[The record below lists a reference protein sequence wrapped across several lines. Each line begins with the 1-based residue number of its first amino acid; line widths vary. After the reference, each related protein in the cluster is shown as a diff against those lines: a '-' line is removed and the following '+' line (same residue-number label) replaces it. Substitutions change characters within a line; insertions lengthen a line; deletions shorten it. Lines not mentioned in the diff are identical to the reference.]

1 MLTDIIITIYD
12 TSNLFINMIRKFSIL
27 DLPNDIV
34 YIELAQYISKVD
46 LFCLELATKRKK
58 LPIKQYFLADMHE
71 QIVREGLRHY
81 QYFDKYKVFDNT
93 ESMNLAA
100 KHGQLKIIKY
110 GIDNK
115 FVFNNRALCNAA
127 EYGHLKCVKLLL
139 SGARLRCNDNTAIA
153 AVKGGYLDCVGYICK
168 KRDCNVHKVI
178 PVAARHGH
186 LEVFKMLIQM
196 SRWVDVAEF
205 IEDATIVGHLH
216 IIKYIMDTQLVT
228 IERFNT
234 FRSRLYGQAIIH
246 KQYHV
251 LAYFLLNYIHNNLA
265 YKIAIK
271 HDDIVALQ
279 CIFDSGV
286 AIDDASRA
294 TGLTS
299 NNPEVVAWFTAH

>member
-12 TSNLFINMIRKFSIL
+12 TSNLFISMIRKFSIL

-139 SGARLRCNDNTAIA
+139 SEARLRCNDNMAIA
-153 AVKGGYLDCVGYICK
+153 AVKGGYIDCINYICN
-168 KRDCNVHKVI
+168 KRECNIHKVI

-196 SRWVDVAEF
+196 SGWIDMIEF
-205 IEDATIVGHLH
+205 VEDATIGGHIH
-216 IIKYIMDTQLVT
+216 IIDYIMSMQ
-228 IERFNT
+228 RHG
-234 FRSRLYGQAIIH
+234 RLPMHRLCDLAITN

-251 LAYFLLNYIHNNLA
+251 LTYFLINYIPRNFG
-265 YKIAIK
+265 YDIAINRG
-271 HDDIVALQ
+271 DVVALQ
-279 CIFDSGV
+279 CFFDNGII
-286 AIDDASRA
+286 IDVTSR
-294 TGLTS
+294 TKGLTS
-299 NNPEVVAWFTAH
+299 NNPEVIAWFTAH